1 MAIIFN
7 PSLDIWAIPHLSDR
21 DCQVAIWYLNKRL
34 TILVS
39 AYWEINSP
47 NIPDKITQAISYAKR
62 GKYDFLM
69 GIDSNDHHCL
79 WGSPTNNPRGLRF
92 EEFISMHNL
101 NLLNNS
107 QAPTFVK
114 GLHKTHMDL
123 ILTSPRLA
131 QLIQTW
137 EVLPDSAS
145 PLPHQCHAQATPTNL
160 TDWITPQLVQSTIK
174 SFKSDKDKGESFK
187 TFQNKFICF

>member
-1 MAIIFN
+1 
-7 PSLDIWAIPHLSDR
+7 
-21 DCQVAIWYLNKRL
+21 
-34 TILVS
+34 
-39 AYWEINSP
+39 
-47 NIPDKITQAISYAKR
+47 
-62 GKYDFLM
+62 
-69 GIDSNDHHCL
+69 
-79 WGSPTNNPRGLRF
+79 
-92 EEFISMHNL
+92 MHYL

-114 GLHKTHMDL
+114 GLHKTHIDL
-123 ILTSPRLA
+123 TLTSPRLA

-145 PLPHQCHAQATPTNL
+145 PLPHQRHAQATPTNP

-187 TFQNKFICF
+187 KPSRTNLYAFRKSVQPIPRPWIRASNMV